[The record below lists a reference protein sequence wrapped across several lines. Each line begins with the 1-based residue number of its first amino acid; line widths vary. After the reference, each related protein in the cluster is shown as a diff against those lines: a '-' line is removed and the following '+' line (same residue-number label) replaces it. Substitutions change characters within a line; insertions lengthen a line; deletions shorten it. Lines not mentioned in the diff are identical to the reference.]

1 MSEELQENVV
11 RDEQPAQD
19 VQPSSFNPF
28 SEDSWENE
36 KQQSQPQ
43 EQPQVEVEQKQQE
56 EPAKQETPVV
66 DYNQYLKEKFGF
78 DNEEAAINEFNKL
91 KEQKNQDLSF
101 QNEESEKFFKLLKDG
116 KEDEVYNYLAEK
128 KKIETLANS
137 NVDNTDI
144 ASDIIK
150 FNLQKKY
157 PDLSQDEIEYKFN
170 KQFAIPEKPEQSL
183 DDTDEDYDRK
193 LAIWEKQKSLA
204 EKELMIEAKLAKPEI
219 DKYRPSLVLPDINR
233 QVQDN
238 SPSKEELAIA
248 ENLRNSYLQTL
259 EGDYKNFNG
268 FNVTAKNSEA
278 EFPVSFTPSD
288 DEKVALKNALS
299 NFDQEA
305 YFTSRWIRNDKPDIQ
320 QIMKDIYLLE
330 NSEKAFQK
338 IANETAAKMQEH
350 LIKSTS
356 NIKIKPETQTTFSP
370 ENSKSEM
377 DKMASL
383 FFSS

>member
-11 RDEQPAQD
+11 RDEQPAQE
-19 VQPSSFNPF
+19 VQASNYNPF

-36 KQQSQPQ
+36 RQQPQ
-43 EQPQVEVEQKQQE
+43 EQPKVEVEQKQQE
-56 EPAKQETPVV
+56 EPSKQETPVV

-78 DNEEAAINEFNKL
+78 DNEEVAIDEFNRL
-91 KEQKNQDLSF
+91 KNQKSQDLSF
-101 QNEESEKFFKLLKDG
+101 ENEESEKFFKLLKDG

-128 KKIETLANS
+128 KKIESLANS

-356 NIKIKPETQTTFSP
+356 NIKIKPENQSTFTP

>member
-11 RDEQPAQD
+11 RDEQPAQE
-19 VQPSSFNPF
+19 VQASNYNPF

-36 KQQSQPQ
+36 RQQPQ
-43 EQPQVEVEQKQQE
+43 EQPKVEVEQKQQE
-56 EPAKQETPVV
+56 EPAKQEAPVV

-78 DNEEAAINEFNKL
+78 DNEEVAIDEFNRL
-91 KEQKNQDLSF
+91 KNQKSQDLSF
-101 QNEESEKFFKLLKDG
+101 ENEESEKFFKLLKDG

-128 KKIETLANS
+128 KKIESLANS

-356 NIKIKPETQTTFSP
+356 NIKIKPENQSTFTP

>member
-11 RDEQPAQD
+11 RDEQPAQE
-19 VQPSSFNPF
+19 VQASNYNPF

-36 KQQSQPQ
+36 RQQPQ
-43 EQPQVEVEQKQQE
+43 EQPKVEVEQKQQE
-56 EPAKQETPVV
+56 EPAKQEAPVV

-78 DNEEAAINEFNKL
+78 DNEEVAIDEFNRL
-91 KEQKNQDLSF
+91 KNQKSQDLSF
-101 QNEESEKFFKLLKDG
+101 ENEESEKFFKLLKDG

-128 KKIETLANS
+128 KKIESLANS

-170 KQFAIPEKPEQSL
+170 KQFSIPEKPEQSL

-356 NIKIKPETQTTFSP
+356 NIKIKPENQSTFTP

>member
-1 MSEELQENVV
+1 MPQLSATTEVLLDRELVIYRRERSNVWQCRYKV
-11 RDEQPAQD
+11 
-19 VQPSSFNPF
+19 
-28 SEDSWENE
+28 
-36 KQQSQPQ
+36 
-43 EQPQVEVEQKQQE
+43 
-56 EPAKQETPVV
+56 
-66 DYNQYLKEKFGF
+66 
-78 DNEEAAINEFNKL
+78 
-91 KEQKNQDLSF
+91 
-101 QNEESEKFFKLLKDG
+101 DG
-116 KEDEVYNYLAEK
+116 KWQRTSTNERDQTKAKVKA
-128 KKIETLANS
+128 
-137 NVDNTDI
+137 
-144 ASDIIK
+144 
-150 FNLQKKY
+150 
-157 PDLSQDEIEYKFN
+157 
-170 KQFAIPEKPEQSL
+170 
-183 DDTDEDYDRK
+183 
-193 LAIWEKQKSLA
+193 
-204 EKELMIEAKLAKPEI
+204 KELMIEAKLAKPEI

-356 NIKIKPETQTTFSP
+356 NIKIKPENQSTFTP